1 MRFHGFTETE
11 YDVTSE
17 FSTNLL
23 KLLDFYWASSQ
34 ELKTARRHL
43 KKRRPVQGHVIQ
55 IDQSDLDWR
64 QTDAG
69 RLSDSGGVIWGRSEQ
84 PDQLTL

>member
-17 FSTNLL
+17 FSTKITEITGFLL
-23 KLLDFYWASSQ
+23 SQ
-34 ELKTARRHL
+34 LTELKTARRHL
-43 KKRRPVQGHVIQ
+43 KKRRPVKGHVIQ